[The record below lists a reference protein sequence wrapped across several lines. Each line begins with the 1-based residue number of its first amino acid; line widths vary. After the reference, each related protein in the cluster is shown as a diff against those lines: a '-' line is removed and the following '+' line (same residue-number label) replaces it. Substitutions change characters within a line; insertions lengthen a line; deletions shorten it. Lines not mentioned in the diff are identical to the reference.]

1 MKRLSIIATALIVF
15 VVAGYGVLSLQG
27 DDRAMT
33 ESSFLAGGDRA
44 TSVDLP
50 NGYNANNPAPLLLDL
65 HGFMGDGL
73 SQQRFSRL
81 GNVAREN
88 GFVYAAPDGLPNSNG
103 DQFWNASRSCCNFD
117 RTDVD
122 DAAFLKSLI
131 DEISKKVAIDP
142 KRIYIFGHSNGAFM
156 SYKFA
161 CTYPDT
167 VAAIVGVAGAMDLV
181 GNDCAISSPVSVL
194 EIHGTADSVI
204 RFTGGAIA
212 GISYTSVAQTVD
224 IWHKLDKC
232 VGAPMAKE
240 NIDIDESIDGAETKV
255 FESTCTNSTVT
266 SWQIIDGMHGPA
278 FSSTFPEEII
288 EWLLANPKRK

>member
-1 MKRLSIIATALIVF
+1 MKRSFIVATVFIVLI
-15 VVAGYGVLSLQG
+15 GVGFGVMSLQS
-27 DDRAMT
+27 D
-33 ESSFLAGGDRA
+33 ESTASATSFLAGGDRA

-50 NGYNANNPAPLLLDL
+50 DGYSENNPAPLLLDL

-81 GNVAREN
+81 SNVARAN
-88 GFVYAAPDGLPNSNG
+88 GFVYAAPDGSRNSNG
-103 DQFWNASRSCCNFD
+103 DQFWNASKSCCNFD
-117 RTDVD
+117 RTDID
-122 DAAFLKSLI
+122 DAAYLKSLI
-131 DEISKKVAIDP
+131 DEISKKVSIDP

-167 VAAIVGVAGAMDLV
+167 VAAIVGVAGAMDVL

-212 GISYTSVAQTVD
+212 GIGYTSVEQTVD
-224 IWHKLDKC
+224 IWRKLDKC
-232 VGAPMAKE
+232 TGTPIAKE
-240 NIDIDESIDGAETKV
+240 NLDIDEGIDGAETKV
-255 FESTCTNSTVT
+255 FASTCTNSTVAQ
-266 SWQIIDGMHGPA
+266 WQIANGQHGPA
-278 FSSTFPEEII
+278 FSASFPEAII
-288 EWLLANPKRK
+288 EWLLAHPKQ

>member
-1 MKRLSIIATALIVF
+1 MKRLSIIATALIV
-15 VVAGYGVLSLQG
+15 VVIAGYGVLSLQG
-27 DDRAMT
+27 DDLAMT
-33 ESSFLAGGDRA
+33 ESSFLAGGDRS

-50 NGYNANNPAPLLLDL
+50 NGYNPNNPAPLLLDL

-81 GNVAREN
+81 SNVAREN
-88 GFVYAAPDGLPNSNG
+88 GFVYAAPDGLRNSNG
-103 DQFWNASRSCCNFD
+103 DQFWNASKACCNFD
-117 RTDVD
+117 RTDID

-131 DEISKKVAIDP
+131 DEISEKVSIDP

-194 EIHGTADSVI
+194 EIHGTADTVI
-204 RFTGGAIA
+204 GFTGGAIA
-212 GISYTSVAQTVD
+212 GNSYTSVAQTLD
-224 IWHKLDKC
+224 IWRKLDKC

-240 NIDIDESIDGAETKV
+240 SIDIDESIDGAETKV

-266 SWQIIDGMHGPA
+266 SWQIVDGLHGPA
-278 FSSTFPEEII
+278 FSSTFPKAIVQ
-288 EWLLANPKRK
+288 WLLANPKQ

>member
-1 MKRLSIIATALIVF
+1 MKRSFIFATVFIILI
-15 VVAGYGVLSLQG
+15 GVGFGVMSLQS
-27 DDRAMT
+27 D
-33 ESSFLAGGDRA
+33 ESTASATSFLAGGDRA

-50 NGYNANNPAPLLLDL
+50 DGYSENNPAPLLLDL

-81 GNVAREN
+81 SNVARAN
-88 GFVYAAPDGLPNSNG
+88 GFVYAAPDGSRNSNG
-103 DQFWNASRSCCNFD
+103 DQFWNASKSCCNFD
-117 RTDVD
+117 RTDID
-122 DAAFLKSLI
+122 DAAYLKSLI
-131 DEISKKVAIDP
+131 DEISKKVSIDP

-167 VAAIVGVAGAMDLV
+167 VAAIVGVAGAMDVV

-212 GISYTSVAQTVD
+212 GISYTSVEQTVD
-224 IWHKLDKC
+224 IWRKLDKC
-232 VGAPMAKE
+232 TGTPIAKE
-240 NIDIDESIDGAETKV
+240 NLDIDEGIDGAETKV
-255 FESTCTNSTVT
+255 FESTCTNSTVAH
-266 SWQIIDGMHGPA
+266 WQIVNGPHGPA
-278 FSSTFPEEII
+278 FSASFPKNIV
-288 EWLLANPKRK
+288 EWLLAHPKQ

>member
-1 MKRLSIIATALIVF
+1 MKRLSIIAATFLVF
-15 VVAGYGVLSLQG
+15 IAAAYGVLSLQG
-27 DDRAMT
+27 DETTIT
-33 ESSFLAGGDRA
+33 ESSFLAGGDRS
-44 TSVDLP
+44 TYVDLP
-50 NGYNANNPAPLLLDL
+50 DGYSANNPAPLLLDL
-65 HGFMGDGL
+65 HGYMGDGL

-81 GNVAREN
+81 TNVAREN
-88 GFVYAAPDGLPNSNG
+88 GFVYAAPDGSRDSNG
-103 DQFWNASRSCCNFD
+103 YQFWNASRSCCNFD
-117 RTDVD
+117 RTDID

-142 KRIYIFGHSNGAFM
+142 KRIYILGHSNGAFM

-194 EIHGTADSVI
+194 EIHGTADSI
-204 RFTGGAIA
+204 IGFTGGAIA
-212 GISYTSVAQTVD
+212 GIGYTSVAQTVD

-255 FESTCTNSTVT
+255 FESTCAKSTVAQ
-266 SWQIIDGMHGPA
+266 WQIVNGLHGPTFNA
-278 FSSTFPEEII
+278 TFPKAII
-288 EWLLANPKRK
+288 EWLLAHPKQ

>member
-1 MKRLSIIATALIVF
+1 MKRFSIITTAFIVL
-15 VVAGYGVLSLQG
+15 VGVGYGVLSMQG
-27 DDRAMT
+27 DEPAMT
-33 ESSFLAGGDRA
+33 ESSFLAGGDRS

-50 NGYNANNPAPLLLDL
+50 NGYSANNPAPLLLDL

-81 GNVAREN
+81 SNVAREN

-103 DQFWNASRSCCNFD
+103 DQYWNASKACCNFD
-117 RTDVD
+117 RTDID

-161 CTYPDT
+161 CTYPNT

-194 EIHGTADSVI
+194 EIHGTADAVI
-204 RFTGGAIA
+204 GFTGGGIA
-212 GISYTSVAQTVD
+212 GISYTSVSQTLD
-224 IWHKLDKC
+224 IWRTLDKC

-240 NIDIDESIDGAETKV
+240 DIDIDESIDGAETKV

-266 SWQIIDGMHGPA
+266 SWQIVDGVHGPA
-278 FSSTFPEEII
+278 FSSTFPKAVI
-288 EWLLANPKRK
+288 EWLLANPKQ

>member
-1 MKRLSIIATALIVF
+1 MKRLSIIATALIV
-15 VVAGYGVLSLQG
+15 VVIAGYGVLSLQG
-27 DDRAMT
+27 DDLAMT
-33 ESSFLAGGDRA
+33 ESSFLAGGDRS

-50 NGYNANNPAPLLLDL
+50 NGYNPNNPAPLLLDL

-81 GNVAREN
+81 SNVAREN
-88 GFVYAAPDGLPNSNG
+88 GFVYAAPDGLRNSNG
-103 DQFWNASRSCCNFD
+103 DQFWNASRACCNFD
-117 RTDVD
+117 RTDID

-131 DEISKKVAIDP
+131 DEISEKVAIDP

-167 VAAIVGVAGAMDLV
+167 VAAIVGVAGAMDSV

-194 EIHGTADSVI
+194 EIHGTADTVI

-212 GISYTSVAQTVD
+212 GNSYTSVAQTLD
-224 IWHKLDKC
+224 IWRKLDKC

-266 SWQIIDGMHGPA
+266 SWQIVDGLHGPA
-278 FSSTFPEEII
+278 FSPTFPKAIVQ
-288 EWLLANPKRK
+288 WLLANPKQ

>member
-1 MKRLSIIATALIVF
+1 MKRLSIIATAL
-15 VVAGYGVLSLQG
+15 VVVVIAGYGVLSLQG
-27 DDRAMT
+27 DDLAMT
-33 ESSFLAGGDRA
+33 ESSFLAGGDRS

-50 NGYNANNPAPLLLDL
+50 NGYSADNPAPLLLDL

-81 GNVAREN
+81 SNVAREN
-88 GFVYAAPDGLPNSNG
+88 GFVYAAPDGLRNSNG
-103 DQFWNASRSCCNFD
+103 DQFWNASRACCNFD
-117 RTDVD
+117 RTDID

-131 DEISKKVAIDP
+131 DEISEKVAIDP

-167 VAAIVGVAGAMDLV
+167 VAAIVGVAGAMDSV

-194 EIHGTADSVI
+194 EIHGTADTVI
-204 RFTGGAIA
+204 GFTGGAIA
-212 GISYTSVAQTVD
+212 GNSYTSVEQTLD
-224 IWHKLDKC
+224 IWRKLDKC
-232 VGAPMAKE
+232 VEAPIAKE

-255 FESTCTNSTVT
+255 FESTCTKSTVT
-266 SWQIIDGMHGPA
+266 SWQIVDGAHGPA
-278 FSSTFPEEII
+278 FSSTFPKAII
-288 EWLLANPKRK
+288 DWLLANPKQ

>member
-1 MKRLSIIATALIVF
+1 MKRFSIIAIAFLVL
-15 VVAGYGVLSLQG
+15 VGAGCGVLSLQG
-27 DDRAMT
+27 NESPMT
-33 ESSFLAGGDRA
+33 ESSFLAGGDRS

-50 NGYNANNPAPLLLDL
+50 NGYSADNPAPLLLDL

-81 GNVAREN
+81 SNIAREN

-103 DQFWNASRSCCNFD
+103 DQFWIASKACCNFD

-181 GNDCAISSPVSVL
+181 GNDCAIASPVSVL
-194 EIHGTADSVI
+194 EIHGTADAVI
-204 RFTGGAIA
+204 GFTGGGIA

-224 IWHKLDKC
+224 TWRKLDKC
-232 VGAPMAKE
+232 IGAPMAKE

-266 SWQIIDGMHGPA
+266 SWQIGDGVHGPA
-278 FSSTFPEEII
+278 FSSTFPKAII
-288 EWLLANPKRK
+288 EWLLANPKQ

>member
-1 MKRLSIIATALIVF
+1 MKRFSIIAIAFLVL
-15 VVAGYGVLSLQG
+15 VGAGYGVLSMQG
-27 DDRAMT
+27 DEPTMT
-33 ESSFLAGGDRA
+33 ESSFLAGGDRS

-50 NGYNANNPAPLLLDL
+50 NGYSADNPAPLLLDL

-81 GNVAREN
+81 SNIAREN

-103 DQFWNASRSCCNFD
+103 DQYWNASKACCNFD
-117 RTDVD
+117 RTVID

-181 GNDCAISSPVSVL
+181 GNDCAISSSVSVL
-194 EIHGTADSVI
+194 EIHGTADAVI
-204 RFTGGAIA
+204 GFTGGGIA
-212 GISYTSVAQTVD
+212 GISYTSVAQTLD
-224 IWHKLDKC
+224 IWRKLDKC

-255 FESTCTNSTVT
+255 FESTCANSTVAH
-266 SWQIIDGMHGPA
+266 WQIVDGVHGPA
-278 FSSTFPEEII
+278 FSGTFPKAII
-288 EWLLANPKRK
+288 EWLLANPKQ

>member
-1 MKRLSIIATALIVF
+1 MKRFSIIAIAFLVL
-15 VVAGYGVLSLQG
+15 VGAGYGVLSLQG
-27 DDRAMT
+27 DEPTMT
-33 ESSFLAGGDRA
+33 ESSFLAGGDRP

-50 NGYNANNPAPLLLDL
+50 NGYRAENPAPLLLDL

-81 GNVAREN
+81 SNIAREN

-103 DQFWNASRSCCNFD
+103 DQFWNASKACCNFD

-122 DAAFLKSLI
+122 DAVFLKSLI
-131 DEISKKVAIDP
+131 DEISEKVAIDP

-194 EIHGTADSVI
+194 EIHGTADAVI
-204 RFTGGAIA
+204 GFTGGGIA
-212 GISYTSVAQTVD
+212 GISYTSVAQTLD
-224 IWHKLDKC
+224 TWRKLDKC
-232 VGAPMAKE
+232 IGAPMAKE

-266 SWQIIDGMHGPA
+266 SWQIVDGVHGPA
-278 FSSTFPEEII
+278 FSSTFPKAII
-288 EWLLANPKRK
+288 EWLLANPKQ

>member
-1 MKRLSIIATALIVF
+1 MKRLSIIATALIV
-15 VVAGYGVLSLQG
+15 VVIAGYGVLSLQG
-27 DDRAMT
+27 DDLAMT
-33 ESSFLAGGDRA
+33 ESSFLAGGDRS

-50 NGYNANNPAPLLLDL
+50 NGYSADNPAPLLLDL

-81 GNVAREN
+81 SNVAREN
-88 GFVYAAPDGLPNSNG
+88 GFVYAAPDGLRNSNG
-103 DQFWNASRSCCNFD
+103 DQFWNASKACCNFD
-117 RTDVD
+117 RTDID

-131 DEISKKVAIDP
+131 DEISEKVSIDP

-167 VAAIVGVAGAMDLV
+167 VAAIVGVAGAMDSV

-194 EIHGTADSVI
+194 EIHGTADTVI
-204 RFTGGAIA
+204 GFTGGAIA
-212 GISYTSVAQTVD
+212 GNSYTSVAQTLD
-224 IWHKLDKC
+224 IWRKLDKC

-240 NIDIDESIDGAETKV
+240 NTDIDESLDGAETKV
-255 FESTCTNSTVT
+255 FESNCTNSTVT
-266 SWQIIDGMHGPA
+266 SWQIVDGAHGPA
-278 FSSTFPEEII
+278 FSSTFPKAII
-288 EWLLANPKRK
+288 DWLLANPKQ

>member
-1 MKRLSIIATALIVF
+1 MKRFSVIATAFIVLIG
-15 VVAGYGVLSLQG
+15 AGYGVLSLQG
-27 DDRAMT
+27 DEPTMT
-33 ESSFLAGGDRA
+33 EGSFLAGGDRS

-50 NGYNANNPAPLLLDL
+50 YGYNENNPAPLLLDL

-81 GNVAREN
+81 SNVAREN
-88 GFVYAAPDGLPNSNG
+88 GFVYAAPDGLRNSSG
-103 DQFWNASRSCCNFD
+103 DQFWNASQSCCNFD
-117 RTDVD
+117 RTDID

-181 GNDCAISSPVSVL
+181 GNNCAISSPVSVL
-194 EIHGTADSVI
+194 EIHGTADTVI
-204 RFTGGAIA
+204 GFTGGAIA
-212 GISYTSVAQTVD
+212 GISYTSVTQTLD
-224 IWHKLDKC
+224 IWRKLDKY
-232 VGAPMAKE
+232 
-240 NIDIDESIDGAETKV
+240 
-255 FESTCTNSTVT
+255 
-266 SWQIIDGMHGPA
+266 
-278 FSSTFPEEII
+278 
-288 EWLLANPKRK
+288 

>member
-1 MKRLSIIATALIVF
+1 
-15 VVAGYGVLSLQG
+15 
-27 DDRAMT
+27 
-33 ESSFLAGGDRA
+33 
-44 TSVDLP
+44 
-50 NGYNANNPAPLLLDL
+50 
-65 HGFMGDGL
+65 MGDGL

-81 GNVAREN
+81 SNIAREN

-103 DQFWNASRSCCNFD
+103 DQYWNASKACCNFD
-117 RTDVD
+117 RTDID

-181 GNDCAISSPVSVL
+181 GNDCAIPSPVSVL
-194 EIHGTADSVI
+194 EIHGTADAVI
-204 RFTGGAIA
+204 GFTGGGIA
-212 GISYTSVAQTVD
+212 GISYTSVAQTLD
-224 IWHKLDKC
+224 IWRKLDKC

-240 NIDIDESIDGAETKV
+240 DIDIDESIDGSETKV
-255 FESTCTNSTVT
+255 FESTCTNSTVAH
-266 SWQIIDGMHGPA
+266 WQIVDGVHGPT
-278 FSSTFPEEII
+278 FSSTFPKAII
-288 EWLLANPKRK
+288 EWLLANPKR

>member
-1 MKRLSIIATALIVF
+1 MKRFSIITTAFIVL
-15 VVAGYGVLSLQG
+15 VGVGYGVLSLQG
-27 DDRAMT
+27 DEPTTT
-33 ESSFLAGGDRA
+33 ESSFLAGGDRS

-50 NGYNANNPAPLLLDL
+50 NGYSANNPAPLLLDL

-81 GNVAREN
+81 SNVAREN

-103 DQFWNASRSCCNFD
+103 DQYWNASKACCNFD
-117 RTDVD
+117 RTVID

-194 EIHGTADSVI
+194 EIHGTADAVI
-204 RFTGGAIA
+204 GFTGGGIA
-212 GISYTSVAQTVD
+212 GNSYTSVAQTVD
-224 IWHKLDKC
+224 TWRKLDKC

-255 FESTCTNSTVT
+255 FESICTNSTVAH
-266 SWQIIDGMHGPA
+266 WQIVDGVHGPA
-278 FSSTFPEEII
+278 FSGTFPKAII
-288 EWLLANPKRK
+288 EWLLANPKQ

>member
-1 MKRLSIIATALIVF
+1 MKRLSIIATALIV
-15 VVAGYGVLSLQG
+15 VVIAGYGVLSLQG
-27 DDRAMT
+27 DDLAMT
-33 ESSFLAGGDRA
+33 ESSFLAGGDRS

-50 NGYNANNPAPLLLDL
+50 NGYSADNPAPLLLDL

-81 GNVAREN
+81 SNVAREN
-88 GFVYAAPDGLPNSNG
+88 GFVYAAPDGLRNSNG
-103 DQFWNASRSCCNFD
+103 DQFWNASKACCNFD
-117 RTDVD
+117 RTDID

-131 DEISKKVAIDP
+131 DEISEKVSIDP

-167 VAAIVGVAGAMDLV
+167 VAAIVGVAGAMDSV
-181 GNDCAISSPVSVL
+181 GNDCPISSPVSVL
-194 EIHGTADSVI
+194 EIHGTADTVI
-204 RFTGGAIA
+204 GFTGGAIA
-212 GISYTSVAQTVD
+212 GNSYTSVAQTLD
-224 IWHKLDKC
+224 IWRKLDKC

-240 NIDIDESIDGAETKV
+240 SIDIDESIDGAETKV

-266 SWQIIDGMHGPA
+266 RWQIVDGLHGPA
-278 FSSTFPEEII
+278 FSSTFPKAII
-288 EWLLANPKRK
+288 EWLLANPKH

>member
-1 MKRLSIIATALIVF
+1 
-15 VVAGYGVLSLQG
+15 
-27 DDRAMT
+27 MT
-33 ESSFLAGGDRA
+33 ESSFLAGGDRS

-50 NGYNANNPAPLLLDL
+50 TGYDAKNPAPLLLDL

-81 GNVAREN
+81 SNVAREN
-88 GFVYAAPDGLPNSNG
+88 GFVYAAPDGLRNSNG
-103 DQFWNASRSCCNFD
+103 DQFWNASRACCNFD
-117 RTDVD
+117 RTDID

-131 DEISKKVAIDP
+131 DEISEKVAINP

-167 VAAIVGVAGAMDLV
+167 VAAIVGVAGAMDSV

-194 EIHGTADSVI
+194 EIHGTADTVI
-204 RFTGGAIA
+204 GFTGGAIA
-212 GISYTSVAQTVD
+212 GNSYTSVAQTLD
-224 IWHKLDKC
+224 IWRKLDKC
-232 VGAPMAKE
+232 VEAPIAKE

-266 SWQIIDGMHGPA
+266 SWQIVDGLHGPA
-278 FSSTFPEEII
+278 FSSTFPKAIVQ
-288 EWLLANPKRK
+288 WLLANPKQ

>member
-1 MKRLSIIATALIVF
+1 MKRFSIIATAFLILVG
-15 VVAGYGVLSLQG
+15 AGYGVLSLQG
-27 DDRAMT
+27 DEPTMT
-33 ESSFLAGGDRA
+33 ESSFLAGGDRP

-50 NGYNANNPAPLLLDL
+50 HGYSADNPAPLLLDL

-81 GNVAREN
+81 SNIAREN
-88 GFVYAAPDGLPNSNG
+88 GFVYAAPDGLRNSNG
-103 DQFWNASRSCCNFD
+103 DQYWNASKACCNFD

-122 DAAFLKSLI
+122 DAAYLKSLI

-194 EIHGTADSVI
+194 EIHGTADAVI
-204 RFTGGAIA
+204 GFTGGGIA
-212 GISYTSVAQTVD
+212 GISYTSVAQTLE
-224 IWHKLDKC
+224 IWRKLDKC
-232 VGAPMAKE
+232 VGAPMAME
-240 NIDIDESIDGAETKV
+240 DIDIDESIDGAETKV
-255 FESTCTNSTVT
+255 FESTCTNSTV
-266 SWQIIDGMHGPA
+266 SHWQIVDGAHGPA
-278 FSSTFPEEII
+278 FSGVFPKAII
-288 EWLLANPKRK
+288 EWLLANPKR

>member
-1 MKRLSIIATALIVF
+1 
-15 VVAGYGVLSLQG
+15 
-27 DDRAMT
+27 MT
-33 ESSFLAGGDRA
+33 ESSFLAGGDRS

-50 NGYNANNPAPLLLDL
+50 NGYSANNPAPLLLDL

-81 GNVAREN
+81 SNVAREN

-103 DQFWNASRSCCNFD
+103 DQYWNASKACCNFD
-117 RTDVD
+117 RTVID

-194 EIHGTADSVI
+194 EIHGTADAVI
-204 RFTGGAIA
+204 GFTGGGIA
-212 GISYTSVAQTVD
+212 GISYTSVAQTLD
-224 IWHKLDKC
+224 IWRKLDKC

-266 SWQIIDGMHGPA
+266 SWQIVDGVHGPA
-278 FSSTFPEEII
+278 FSSTFPKAVI
-288 EWLLANPKRK
+288 EWLLANPKQ

>member
-1 MKRLSIIATALIVF
+1 MKRLSIIATALIVL
-15 VVAGYGVLSLQG
+15 VVAGYGVFSLQG
-27 DDRAMT
+27 DDLAIT
-33 ESSFLAGGDRA
+33 EGSFLAGGDRS

-50 NGYNANNPAPLLLDL
+50 TGYNANNPAPLLLDL

-81 GNVAREN
+81 SNVAREN
-88 GFVYAAPDGLPNSNG
+88 GFVYAAPDGLRNSNG
-103 DQFWNASRSCCNFD
+103 DQFWNASRACCNFD
-117 RTDVD
+117 RTDID

-131 DEISKKVAIDP
+131 DEISEKVAIDP

-161 CTYPDT
+161 CTYPNT
-167 VAAIVGVAGAMDLV
+167 VAAIVGVAGAMDV
-181 GNDCAISSPVSVL
+181 AGNDCAISSPVSVL

-204 RFTGGAIA
+204 RFTGGAIV
-212 GISYTSVAQTVD
+212 GNSYTSVEQTLD

-232 VGAPMAKE
+232 SGAPMAKK

-266 SWQIIDGMHGPA
+266 SWQIVDGLHGPA
-278 FSSTFPEEII
+278 FSATFPKAII
-288 EWLLANPKRK
+288 EWLLANPKQ

>member
-1 MKRLSIIATALIVF
+1 MKRLSIIATALIV
-15 VVAGYGVLSLQG
+15 VVISGYGVLSLQG
-27 DDRAMT
+27 DDLAMT
-33 ESSFLAGGDRA
+33 ESSFLAGGDRS

-50 NGYNANNPAPLLLDL
+50 NGYSADNPAPLLLDL

-81 GNVAREN
+81 SNVAREN
-88 GFVYAAPDGLPNSNG
+88 GFVYAAPDGLRNSNG
-103 DQFWNASRSCCNFD
+103 DQFWNASKACCNFD
-117 RTDVD
+117 RTDID

-131 DEISKKVAIDP
+131 DEISEKVSIDP

-167 VAAIVGVAGAMDLV
+167 VAAIVGVAGAMDSV

-194 EIHGTADSVI
+194 EIHGTADTVI

-212 GISYTSVAQTVD
+212 GNSYTSVAQTLD
-224 IWHKLDKC
+224 IWRKLDKC

-266 SWQIIDGMHGPA
+266 SWQIVDGLHGPA
-278 FSSTFPEEII
+278 FSSTFPKAIVQ
-288 EWLLANPKRK
+288 WLLANLKQ

>member
-1 MKRLSIIATALIVF
+1 MKRFSVIATAFIVLIG
-15 VVAGYGVLSLQG
+15 AGYGVLSLQG
-27 DDRAMT
+27 DEPTMT
-33 ESSFLAGGDRA
+33 EGSFLAGGDRS

-50 NGYNANNPAPLLLDL
+50 YGYNENNPAPLLLDL

-81 GNVAREN
+81 SNVAREN
-88 GFVYAAPDGLPNSNG
+88 GFVYAAPDGLRNSNG
-103 DQFWNASRSCCNFD
+103 DQFWNASQSCCNFD
-117 RTDVD
+117 RTDID

-181 GNDCAISSPVSVL
+181 GNNCAISSPVSVL
-194 EIHGTADSVI
+194 EIHGTADTVI
-204 RFTGGAIA
+204 GFTGGAIA
-212 GISYTSVAQTVD
+212 GISYTSVAQTLD
-224 IWHKLDKC
+224 IWRKLDKC
-232 VGAPMAKE
+232 VGAPMPKE

-255 FESTCTNSTVT
+255 FESTCANSTVAH
-266 SWQIIDGMHGPA
+266 WQIVDGLHGPA
-278 FSSTFPEEII
+278 FSATFPKAII
-288 EWLLANPKRK
+288 EWLLANPKQ

>member
-1 MKRLSIIATALIVF
+1 MKKLSTMAIVLIVL
-15 VVAGYGVLSLQG
+15 VGVGYGVMSLQS
-27 DDRAMT
+27 D
-33 ESSFLAGGDRA
+33 ESTASTTSFLAGGDRS
-44 TSVDLP
+44 TFVDLP
-50 NGYNANNPAPLLLDL
+50 IGYSENNPAPLLLDL

-81 GNVAREN
+81 SNVARAN
-88 GFVYAAPDGLPNSNG
+88 GFVYAAPDGSQDSNG
-103 DQFWNASRSCCNFD
+103 DQFWNAAQSCCNFD
-117 RTDVD
+117 RTNID

-131 DEISKKVAIDP
+131 DEIAKKVTIDP

-167 VAAIVGVAGAMDLV
+167 VAAIVGVAGAMDVV

-212 GISYTSVAQTVD
+212 GNSYTSVEQTVD
-224 IWHKLDKC
+224 IWRKLDKC
-232 VGAPMAKE
+232 IGAPMAKE
-240 NIDIDESIDGAETKV
+240 NIDIDDGIDGAETKV
-255 FESTCTNSTVT
+255 FESTCTNSTVAH
-266 SWQIIDGMHGPA
+266 WQIVNGPHGPA
-278 FSSTFPEEII
+278 FSVTFPKAII
-288 EWLLANPKRK
+288 EWLLAHPKQ

>member
-1 MKRLSIIATALIVF
+1 MKRFSIIAAAFLVL
-15 VVAGYGVLSLQG
+15 VGAGYGVLSLQG
-27 DDRAMT
+27 DEPTMT
-33 ESSFLAGGDRA
+33 ESSFLAGGDRS

-50 NGYNANNPAPLLLDL
+50 NGYSADNPAPLLLDL

-81 GNVAREN
+81 SNIAREN

-103 DQFWNASRSCCNFD
+103 DQYWNASKACCNFD

-131 DEISKKVAIDP
+131 DEISIKVAIDP

-161 CTYPDT
+161 CTYPNT

-194 EIHGTADSVI
+194 EIHGTADAVI
-204 RFTGGAIA
+204 GFTGGGIA
-212 GISYTSVAQTVD
+212 GNSYTSVAQTLD
-224 IWHKLDKC
+224 IWRKFDKC

-255 FESTCTNSTVT
+255 FESTCTNSTVAH
-266 SWQIIDGMHGPA
+266 WQIVDGVHGPA
-278 FSSTFPEEII
+278 FSGTFPKAII
-288 EWLLANPKRK
+288 EWLLANPKQ

>member
-1 MKRLSIIATALIVF
+1 MKRLSIIATALIV
-15 VVAGYGVLSLQG
+15 VVIAGYGVLSLQG
-27 DDRAMT
+27 DDLAMT
-33 ESSFLAGGDRA
+33 ESSFLAGGDRS

-50 NGYNANNPAPLLLDL
+50 NGYNPNNPAPLLLDL

-81 GNVAREN
+81 SNVAREN
-88 GFVYAAPDGLPNSNG
+88 GFVYAAPDGLRNSNG
-103 DQFWNASRSCCNFD
+103 DQFWNASRACCNFD
-117 RTDVD
+117 RTDID

-131 DEISKKVAIDP
+131 DEISEKVAIDP

-161 CTYPDT
+161 CIYPDT
-167 VAAIVGVAGAMDLV
+167 VAAIVGVAGAMDSV

-194 EIHGTADSVI
+194 EIHGTADTVI
-204 RFTGGAIA
+204 GFTGGAIA
-212 GISYTSVAQTVD
+212 GNSYTSVEQTLD
-224 IWHKLDKC
+224 IWRKLDKC
-232 VGAPMAKE
+232 VEAPIAKE

-266 SWQIIDGMHGPA
+266 SWQIVDGLHGPA
-278 FSSTFPEEII
+278 FSSTFPKAIVQ
-288 EWLLANPKRK
+288 WLLANLKQ

>member
-1 MKRLSIIATALIVF
+1 MKRLSIIATALIV
-15 VVAGYGVLSLQG
+15 VVIAGYGVLSLQG
-27 DDRAMT
+27 DDLAMT
-33 ESSFLAGGDRA
+33 ESSFLAGGDRS

-50 NGYNANNPAPLLLDL
+50 NGYNPNNPAPLLLDL

-81 GNVAREN
+81 SNVAREN
-88 GFVYAAPDGLPNSNG
+88 GFVYAAPDGLRNSNG
-103 DQFWNASRSCCNFD
+103 DQFWNASRACCNFD
-117 RTDVD
+117 RTDID

-131 DEISKKVAIDP
+131 DEISEKVAIDP

-167 VAAIVGVAGAMDLV
+167 VAAIVGVAGAMDSV

-194 EIHGTADSVI
+194 EIHGTADTVI
-204 RFTGGAIA
+204 GFTGGAIA
-212 GISYTSVAQTVD
+212 GNSYTSVEQTLD
-224 IWHKLDKC
+224 IWRKLDKC
-232 VGAPMAKE
+232 VEAPIAKE

-266 SWQIIDGMHGPA
+266 SWQIVD
-278 FSSTFPEEII
+278 
-288 EWLLANPKRK
+288 

>member
-1 MKRLSIIATALIVF
+1 MKKSFFAAIAFIVLIG
-15 VVAGYGVLSLQG
+15 AGSGVSSLQNDG
-27 DDRAMT
+27 PKTTA
-33 ESSFLAGGDRA
+33 SSFLAGGDRS

-50 NGYNANNPAPLLLDL
+50 VGYNENIPAPLLLDL

-81 GNVAREN
+81 SNVARES
-88 GFVYAAPDGLPNSNG
+88 GFVYAAPDGLPDSNG

-117 RTDVD
+117 RADVD

-131 DEISKKVAIDP
+131 DEISAKVSIDP

-194 EIHGTADSVI
+194 EIHGTADTVI
-204 RFTGGAIA
+204 GFTGGAI
-212 GISYTSVAQTVD
+212 GSTSYTSVAQTLDV
-224 IWHKLDKC
+224 WHKLDKC
-232 VGAPMAKE
+232 TGTPIAKE

-255 FESTCTNSTVT
+255 FESICTNSAVAN
-266 SWQIIDGMHGPA
+266 WQIINGAHGPA
-278 FSSTFPEEII
+278 FNATFPKAII
-288 EWLLANPKRK
+288 EWLLAHPKQ